1 VKFTRLLCA
10 SDFHG
15 SNAVFRKYI
24 SACIEFEASAA
35 LVAGDLVG
43 KAIVPLIHKGN
54 GVYEGYMFDSKETAS
69 TNAELEN
76 LKQKISNVGFYPV
89 AMEQDEAIEINND
102 PQKMEALFQKSMME
116 RLTQW
121 MELAQKHLVPKN
133 IPLYIIPGNDDDP
146 SIDAILSGY
155 QGINNLDGKKLWFQD
170 TYELIGMA
178 ESNITPWNC
187 VRDVEEN
194 VLEEKI
200 NNLAASLEN
209 PQNSIWLVH
218 IPPYDSLLDVCPV
231 LDKDLK
237 IVAEGGQVLTKPV
250 GSTSV
255 RKAIEQYQPL
265 LSIHGHIHEAA
276 GTRKIGKTLCINAGS
291 EYAEGIMRS
300 LMINIDQNN
309 KIKGYMPVSA

>member
-24 SACIEFEASAA
+24 SACIEYEIHVA

-43 KAIVPLIHKGN
+43 KAIVPLVHKGN
-54 GVYEGYMFDSKETAS
+54 GVYEGYMFDSKETAR
-69 TNAELEN
+69 TTTELEN

-89 AMEQDEAIEINND
+89 PMESDEVAEINND
-102 PQKMEALFQKSMME
+102 PQRMEALFQTVMIE
-116 RLTQW
+116 RLTEW
-121 MELAQKHLVPKN
+121 MELTQKHFGPRN

-146 SIDAILSGY
+146 VIDSILSTYPGVY
-155 QGINNLDGKKLWFQD
+155 NLDGKKQWFLD
-170 TYELIGMA
+170 TYEMIGMA
-178 ESNITPWNC
+178 ESNITPWHC
-187 VRDVEEN
+187 VRDVEET

-200 NNLAASLEN
+200 NRLAASLEK
-209 PQNSIWLVH
+209 PENSIWLVH
-218 IPPYDSLLDVCPV
+218 IPPYDSLLDLCPV
-231 LDKDLK
+231 LDKDLR
-237 IVAEGGQVLTKPV
+237 IVAEGGQVLMKPV

-255 RKAIEQYQPL
+255 RKAIEQYQPML
-265 LSIHGHIHEAA
+265 GIHGHIHEAA
-276 GTRKIGKTLCINAGS
+276 GMRKIGKTLCINAGS

-300 LMINIDQNN
+300 VMVNLDQN